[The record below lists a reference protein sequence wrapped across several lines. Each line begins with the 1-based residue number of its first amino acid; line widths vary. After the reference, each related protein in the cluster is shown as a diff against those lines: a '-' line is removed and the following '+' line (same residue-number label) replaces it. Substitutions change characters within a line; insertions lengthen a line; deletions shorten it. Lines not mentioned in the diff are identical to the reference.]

1 MTVYN
6 PAIDMSSIRTNDDGD
21 FVFDITA
28 TETEDKSSQKYT
40 GYIIMSYLA
49 NVDNLAFWYSYYLG
63 TSKESAKKILE
74 EIRELG
80 REAWIEKYK
89 NQIETDSS
97 MYNFDIS
104 HSDEIWQFTIY
115 DDEENSDKKTT

>member
-6 PAIDMSSIRTNDDGD
+6 PAIDMSSIRTNDVGD

-40 GYIIMSYLA
+40 GYITMSYEA
-49 NVDNLAFWYSYYLG
+49 TVENLASWYSHYLYI
-63 TSKESAKKILE
+63 TKESAKKVLD

-80 REAWIEKYK
+80 REAWIEKYEK
-89 NQIETDSS
+89 QIETEDN

>member
-6 PAIDMSSIRTNDDGD
+6 PVINMSSIRINNNGD
-21 FVFDITA
+21 FEFDITA

-40 GYIIMSYLA
+40 GYIIMSYEA
-49 NVDNLAFWYSYYLG
+49 TVDNLASWYSYYLG

-89 NQIETDSS
+89 NQIKTDNG

>member
-6 PAIDMSSIRTNDDGD
+6 PVIDMSSIRVNDDGD
-21 FVFDITA
+21 FVFDITM
-28 TETEDKSSQKYT
+28 TETEDKSSQKYI

-49 NVDNLAFWYSYYLG
+49 NVDNLASWYSRRLC
-63 TSKESAKKILE
+63 TSKESAKKILD
-74 EIRELG
+74 EIRKLG
-80 REAWIEKYK
+80 RDAWVEKYK
-89 NQIETDSS
+89 NQIETDNS

>member
-6 PAIDMSSIRTNDDGD
+6 PIIDMSSIRVNDDGD
-21 FVFDITA
+21 FVFDITT
-28 TETEDKSSQKYT
+28 TETEDKSSQKYV

-49 NVDNLAFWYSYYLG
+49 NIDNLASWYSYYLG

-89 NQIETDSS
+89 NQIETDNS